1 MGNPEADCRQVLERL
16 YLYIDGEI
24 AGDDCAT
31 IEAHL
36 TRCPPCLHHVDFEK
50 DLKEVVRRKCSEG
63 AAPPE
68 LTQRLKAQ
76 IEQML
81 AGGADA

>member
-1 MGNPEADCRQVLERL
+1 MGNAETDCRQVLERL

-24 AGDDCAT
+24 AGGDCAS

-36 TRCPPCLHHVDFEK
+36 KACPPCMQHVDFEK
-50 DLKEVVRRKCSEG
+50 NLKEVVRRKCTEG

-68 LTQRLKAQ
+68 LAAKLKLQ
-76 IEQML
+76 IQSML
-81 AGGADA
+81 GGS